1 MSQDKKTPDAEDA
14 PEAQADAAPEKS
26 DADDA
31 GAGGTAAAE
40 AADGDAA
47 VSEAREDEADAVPE
61 APADAVPEESDAD
74 DAGAG
79 GTAAAEAADN
89 DAAVSEVPEDEAPE
103 GEAPAEAAEETAEAA
118 VERLGAE
125 VAELDDKLLRAVAE
139 TENLRRRAAREREET
154 GKYAVTGFARE
165 MLAVVDN
172 LRRALDSLPDR
183 PGVGGGGGE
192 TGGEAGEDDSLAGLV
207 AGIEMTER
215 ELLAVFERQGIRRID
230 PMGEK
235 FDPNIHQAV
244 FEVADSGQPAG
255 TVVQVVQAGYVI
267 ADRLLR
273 PAMVGVA
280 KAAKDDA
287 DAKDAAAHIDTE
299 A

>member
-1 MSQDKKTPDAEDA
+1 MSQDKKTPLAEDSPETEAEAPTDDA
-14 PEAQADAAPEKS
+14 PEASE
-26 DADDA
+26 ADDA
-31 GAGGTAAAE
+31 LAGEIAA
-40 AADGDAA
+40 
-47 VSEAREDEADAVPE
+47 P
-61 APADAVPEESDAD
+61 
-74 DAGAG
+74 
-79 GTAAAEAADN
+79 
-89 DAAVSEVPEDEAPE
+89 DEAPE
-103 GEAPAEAAEETAEAA
+103 ETAEEAVETAEAA
-118 VERLGAE
+118 VERLAAR

-183 PGVGGGGGE
+183 PAAGGV
-192 TGGEAGEDDSLAGLV
+192 GGEAGGDESLAGLV

-215 ELLAVFERQGIRRID
+215 ELLAVFERQSIRRID

-235 FDPNIHQAV
+235 FDPNFHQAM
-244 FEVADSGQPAG
+244 FEVADSDQPAG

-280 KAAKDDA
+280 KASTDNA
-287 DAKDAAAHIDTE
+287 DAEDAADGAAHLDTE

>member
-1 MSQDKKTPDAEDA
+1 MSQDKKTPRAEDSPETEA
-14 PEAQADAAPEKS
+14 EAQADGAPEAS
-26 DADDA
+26 EADDA
-31 GAGGTAAAE
+31 LAGETAA
-40 AADGDAA
+40 
-47 VSEAREDEADAVPE
+47 P
-61 APADAVPEESDAD
+61 
-74 DAGAG
+74 
-79 GTAAAEAADN
+79 
-89 DAAVSEVPEDEAPE
+89 DEAPE
-103 GEAPAEAAEETAEAA
+103 ETTEGAAETEEAPEETAEEAAETAEAA
-118 VERLGAE
+118 VERLKAR

-183 PGVGGGGGE
+183 PAAGGV
-192 TGGEAGEDDSLAGLV
+192 GGEAGGDESLAGLV

-215 ELLAVFERQGIRRID
+215 ELLAVFERQPIRRID

-235 FDPNIHQAV
+235 FDPNFHQAV
-244 FEVADSGQPAG
+244 FEVADSDQPAG

-280 KAAKDDA
+280 KASKDNA
-287 DAKDAAAHIDTE
+287 NAEDAADGAAHLDTE

>member
-47 VSEAREDEADAVPE
+47 VSEAPEDEADAVPE
-61 APADAVPEESDAD
+61 APADAAPKAPADAAPEESDAD

-79 GTAAAEAADN
+79 GTAAAEAADD
-89 DAAVSEVPEDEAPE
+89 DAAVSEAPEDEAPE
-103 GEAPAEAAEETAEAA
+103 GEAPAEAAEETAEVA
-118 VERLGAE
+118 VERLEAK

-154 GKYAVTGFARE
+154 GKYAITGFARE
-165 MLAVVDN
+165 MLTVVDN
-172 LRRALDSLPDR
+172 LRRALDSLPER
-183 PGVGGGGGE
+183 SA
-192 TGGEAGEDDSLAGLV
+192 GGEAGGEESLAGLV
-207 AGIEMTER
+207 AGIEVTER

-235 FDPNIHQAV
+235 FDPNFHQAV